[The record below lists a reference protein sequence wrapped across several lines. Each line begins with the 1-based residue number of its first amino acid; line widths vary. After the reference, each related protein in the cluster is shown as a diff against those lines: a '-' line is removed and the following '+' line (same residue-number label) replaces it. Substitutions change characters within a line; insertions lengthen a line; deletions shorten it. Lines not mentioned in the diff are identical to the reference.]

1 MAEGNTTVSV
11 AADKKSGVASGNAE
25 EGGAVIGAATV
36 GAALGLS
43 TSGRQAVTYTDEAGV
58 DYYMDSNGQWWYYPS
73 PTPMPTP
80 EPVPAGPGSSIAIDE
95 LSSEAS
101 GDNAVT
107 VGATEDKAAG
117 AANGMNGAMAAAAV
131 SPGAPGAIG
140 LAF

>member
-1 MAEGNTTVSV
+1 MKFSTAVLVASV
-11 AADKKSGVASGNAE
+11 ATVA
-25 EGGAVIGAATV
+25 
-36 GAALGLS
+36 LS
-43 TSGRQAVTYTDEAGV
+43 QGVTYTDEAGV

-80 EPVPAGPGSSIAIDE
+80 EPTPEPAMPGSGIAIDDLE
-95 LSSEAS
+95 GSST
-101 GDNAVT
+101 GDNSVT

-140 LAF
+140 MAF